1 LDSLVKERLTGAI
14 ILVVLIVLLVPEL
27 LSGPS
32 RSAPVPQAAATS
44 SEEPPLRSYTINLAD
59 DSHTGASA
67 STSTPQANGPAQ
79 PAPID
84 ESAAASQPAPSTGDS
99 SPTPSADEPQVTPQ
113 ANPRSSTAQ
122 RDAAPEEPQA
132 AGPRKSAAAEKAAS
146 AERPIA
152 AKPVAAQ
159 RPSAPDK
166 NPARYAA
173 AEGPATASVEK
184 TTSATGWM
192 VQLGVFASRANAD
205 RLMQD
210 LKGKGFH
217 TSVSESTG
225 GGRTLWRVRAGPVP
239 ERAAADQLNARLR
252 AAGHAG
258 SVVPK

>member
-1 LDSLVKERLTGAI
+1 VKERLTGAI

-84 ESAAASQPAPSTGDS
+84 ESGAASQPSASTGDS
-99 SPTPSADEPQVTPQ
+99 LPTPSPDEPQVTPQ
-113 ANPRSSTAQ
+113 TNAASSTAQ
-122 RDAAPEEPQA
+122 RDAAQEEPQPA
-132 AGPRKSAAAEKAAS
+132 APWKSAATEKAAS

-152 AKPVAAQ
+152 TKPLAAQ

-173 AEGPATASVEK
+173 AEGPAALPASTEK

-217 TSVSESTG
+217 TSVSESPG
-225 GGRTLWRVRAGPVP
+225 GGRTLWRVRAGPVT

-258 SVVPK
+258 AVVPK

>member
-1 LDSLVKERLTGAI
+1 
-14 ILVVLIVLLVPEL
+14 
-27 LSGPS
+27 
-32 RSAPVPQAAATS
+32 
-44 SEEPPLRSYTINLAD
+44 
-59 DSHTGASA
+59 
-67 STSTPQANGPAQ
+67 
-79 PAPID
+79 
-84 ESAAASQPAPSTGDS
+84 
-99 SPTPSADEPQVTPQ
+99 
-113 ANPRSSTAQ
+113 
-122 RDAAPEEPQA
+122 
-132 AGPRKSAAAEKAAS
+132 
-146 AERPIA
+146 
-152 AKPVAAQ
+152 
-159 RPSAPDK
+159 
-166 NPARYAA
+166 
-173 AEGPATASVEK
+173 VEK

>member
-1 LDSLVKERLTGAI
+1 
-14 ILVVLIVLLVPEL
+14 LLVPEL

-32 RSAPVPQAAATS
+32 RSAPVPQAAASS

-59 DSHTGASA
+59 DSHSGASA

-84 ESAAASQPAPSTGDS
+84 ESVAASQALPSTGDS
-99 SPTPSADEPQVTPQ
+99 SPVPSPDEPKVTPQ
-113 ANPRSSTAQ
+113 TNPASSTAQ
-122 RDAAPEEPQA
+122 RDTALEAPQPAAS
-132 AGPRKSAAAEKAAS
+132 RKSGTAEKATA
-146 AERPIA
+146 AEQVAPGERPTA

-159 RPSAPDK
+159 RPSAPEK

-173 AEGPATASVEK
+173 AERPAALPASAEK
-184 TTSATGWM
+184 ATSAAGWM

-205 RLMQD
+205 HLMQE

-225 GGRTLWRVRAGPVP
+225 GGRTLWRVRAGPVS

-252 AAGHAG
+252 LAGHAG
-258 SVVPK
+258 AVVPK